1 MIPAIVVA
9 LLALAALVYVAAP
22 MRRGPRRDADAG
34 PDPRSALEERKDAA
48 LEALV
53 DLEEEA
59 DMGKLDE
66 RELKSLKQRYEREAL
81 EALAALDSVD
91 LVGRDDPLEAEIAA
105 VRERLTCAVCGAPR
119 EPGTRC
125 ARCGA

>member
-1 MIPAIVVA
+1 MIPTVVVA
-9 LLALAALVYVAAP
+9 LLALAALMYVAAP
-22 MRRGPRRDADAG
+22 VRRGPRRSPDDA
-34 PDPRSALEERKDAA
+34 PDPRSALEERKYAA

-59 DMGKLDE
+59 DMGKLDQ
-66 RELKSLKQRYEREAL
+66 RELEALKQRYEREAL

-91 LVGRDDPLEAEIAA
+91 LVGGSDPLEAEIAA
-105 VRERLTCAVCGAPR
+105 MKQRLTCPACGAPR
-119 EPGTRC
+119 EPETRC